1 MSQEVIQ
8 SDIGKQQIF
17 QAEID
22 LQEVADEERKARK
35 QAVVRLLRYSILKL
49 LALFFTVAVG
59 VYITVL
65 VANMGGYVDEIRR
78 ATIRETVTLD
88 ATANQDFQRL
98 PADEKQAILEER
110 IAIQERRYGLDQP
123 FIIRSFSYLTDA
135 LTLRLGFSEALTS
148 DSGSRMVRNIIL
160 ERLPSTLVLFGT
172 ANLLVFFIALFFGL
186 TLSRRYGSF
195 GDKLVLGLAPTSSAP
210 AWFYGLFLILIF
222 AGLAGILP
230 FGGMVSAPPP
240 DNAFEYGLSV
250 LKHMI
255 LPVTAVL
262 ISTVFITIY
271 KWRTFFLIY
280 SSEDYVQMAKA
291 KGLTDTM
298 IERRYVMRPTLPNII
313 TSFALLL
320 ITLWSGA
327 IILETVFNWPGI
339 GQLYFRAIGVYD
351 TPVILANVVVY
362 AYLLAITVF
371 LLDFIYAL
379 VDPRVRVADGG
390 EKR

>member
-8 SDIGKQQIF
+8 PDVSQQDILQTQ
-17 QAEID
+17 ID
-22 LQEVADEERKARK
+22 LEQVQDEERKARR
-35 QAVVRLLRYSILKL
+35 QATKRLLRYTVLKL
-49 LALFFTVAVG
+49 LVLFFTVAVG

-78 ATIRETVTLD
+78 SQIRESVTLA
-88 ATANQDFQRL
+88 ATADKEFQQL
-98 PADEKQAILEER
+98 PAEEKRAILDDR
-110 IAIQERRYGLDQP
+110 IAMQERRYGLDQP
-123 FIIRSFSYLTDA
+123 FILRSFSYLTDA
-135 LTLRLGFSEALTS
+135 LTLRLGFSEGMTS
-148 DSGSRMVRNIIL
+148 DSGSRQVRNIIL

-172 ANLLVFFIALFFGL
+172 ANLLVFFVALFFGL
-186 TLSRRYGSF
+186 ALSRSYGSF
-195 GDKLVLGLAPTSSAP
+195 ADKLVLGLAPTSAAP

-222 AGLAGILP
+222 AGLLRWLP

-240 DNAFEYGLSV
+240 DNPIEYGLSV
-250 LKHMI
+250 MKHMT
-255 LPVTAVL
+255 LPVIAVM
-262 ISTVFITIY
+262 ISAVFITIY
-271 KWRTFFLIY
+271 NWRTFFLIY

-291 KGLTDTM
+291 KGLTDRM
-298 IERRYVMRPTLPNII
+298 IERRYVLRPTLPNII

-339 GQLYFRAIGVYD
+339 GQLYFRAIGIYD
-351 TPVILANVVVY
+351 TPVILANTVVY

-379 VDPRVRVADGG
+379 VDPRVRVGG
-390 EKR
+390 DEKR